1 LKNVMMTLLSNH
13 RPVMMHQH
21 RDEPCVTPA
30 MVIQC
35 VLQQYQIAVI
45 QVNTVG

>member
-1 LKNVMMTLLSNH
+1 MTLLSNH

-21 RDEPCVTPA
+21 RGESCVTPV
-30 MVIQC
+30 MVTQC